1 MKSKTARA
9 KGQSFERYIAKELT
23 ANGFGKAHREV
34 MSGGGFRKGDI
45 YCPNF
50 PFMIEAKNQAVVK
63 INEWVDQS
71 KRETQIGFHDPDK
84 WVLMF
89 KDTRTPNNN
98 PTIYALTD
106 FYQFL
111 QLCKKDSEPLI
122 KEPDRELKFKLED
135 LKRRS
140 NNIIKK
146 LTALKTEDRSLKWEI
161 EDYKQRIQT
170 IIKELK

>member
-1 MKSKTARA
+1 MKPKTAQA
-9 KGQSFERYIAKELT
+9 KGKAFERYIAKELT

-45 YCPNF
+45 YCPSF
-50 PFMIEAKNQAVVK
+50 PFMIEAKNQATVK

-71 KRETQIGFHDPDK
+71 KREAQIGFHNRDK

-89 KDTRTPNNN
+89 KDTRTTNIN
-98 PTIYALTD
+98 PTIYAVTD

-122 KEPDRELKFKLED
+122 KQPDRDLKFKLED

-146 LTALKTEDRSLKWEI
+146 LKALKTEDRSLKWEI